1 MINWKEQ
8 IKKWEVLMEN
18 TIDLSNLLETLR
30 KNVKLIIILPIL
42 CLLIST
48 IITLFF
54 LDSKYQASTQVLVNQ
69 KESDSQ
75 MMAQEVQSN
84 IQLVNTYSEIVKSP
98 RILDKVSK
106 ELNRKYTPTELSEM
120 LTVSNQAESQL
131 LNINVESKSEENA
144 ETIANKIAEVFSDEV
159 PDIMNVDNVS
169 ILSTADNTTVQVA
182 PKTMINLIMGV
193 IVGLVIALLIIFIK
207 EVFDKRIK
215 SEEDVENE
223 LDIPVLGSIQKFN

>member
-1 MINWKEQ
+1 
-8 IKKWEVLMEN
+8 MES
-18 TIDLSNLLETLR
+18 TIDLA
-30 KNVKLIIILPIL
+30 KLIEILKKNIKLILILPIV
-42 CLLIST
+42 CLLISA

-54 LDSKYQASTQVLVNQ
+54 LDDKFQASTQVLVNQ

-106 ELNRKYTPTELSEM
+106 ELDRKYSSSEISNM
-120 LTVSNQAESQL
+120 LTVNNQAESQL
-131 LNINVESKSEENA
+131 LNIAIENESGKEA
-144 ETIANKIAEVFSDEV
+144 EVIANKISQVFSKEV

-169 ILSTADNTTVQVA
+169 VLSTADDTAKQVA
-182 PKTMINLIMGV
+182 PKTMVNLI
-193 IVGLVIALLIIFIK
+193 IGLITGLILALLIIFVK
-207 EVFDKRIK
+207 EIFDKRIK

-223 LDIPVLGSIQKFN
+223 LEIPVLGSIQKFN

>member
-1 MINWKEQ
+1 
-8 IKKWEVLMEN
+8 MEN
-18 TIDLSNLLETLR
+18 TIDLSKLLEILK
-30 KNVKLIIILPIL
+30 KNARLIIILPIL

-48 IITLFF
+48 IVTLFF
-54 LDSKYQASTQVLVNQ
+54 LDSRYQASTQVLVNQ

-106 ELNRKYTPTELSEM
+106 ELNRKYTSTELSEM

-131 LNINVESKSEENA
+131 LNIDVESKSEENA

-169 ILSTADNTTVQVA
+169 ILSTADNTTEQVA
-182 PKTMINLIMGV
+182 PKTMINLIIGV
-193 IVGLVIALLIIFIK
+193 IIGLIIALLIIFIK

-215 SEEDVENE
+215 SEEDVEND
-223 LDIPVLGSIQKFN
+223 LGIPVLGSIQKFN

>member
-1 MINWKEQ
+1 
-8 IKKWEVLMEN
+8 MEN
-18 TIDLSNLLETLR
+18 TIDLSKLLEILK
-30 KNVKLIIILPIL
+30 KNARLIIILPIL

-48 IITLFF
+48 IVTLFF
-54 LDSKYQASTQVLVNQ
+54 LDSRYQASTQVLVNQ

-75 MMAQEVQSN
+75 MIAQEVQSN

-106 ELNRKYTPTELSEM
+106 ELNRKYTSTELSEM

-131 LNINVESKSEENA
+131 LNIDVESKSEENA

-159 PDIMNVDNVS
+159 SDIMNVDNVS

-193 IVGLVIALLIIFIK
+193 IIGLGIALLIIFIK

>member
-1 MINWKEQ
+1 
-8 IKKWEVLMEN
+8 
-18 TIDLSNLLETLR
+18 
-30 KNVKLIIILPIL
+30 
-42 CLLIST
+42 
-48 IITLFF
+48 
-54 LDSKYQASTQVLVNQ
+54 
-69 KESDSQ
+69 
-75 MMAQEVQSN
+75 
-84 IQLVNTYSEIVKSP
+84 VNTYSEIVKSP

-106 ELNRKYTPTELSEM
+106 ELNRKYTSTELSEM

-131 LNINVESKSEENA
+131 LNIDVESKSEENA

-193 IVGLVIALLIIFIK
+193 IIGLGIALLIIFIK